1 MDPSAAAGVPQ
12 AAAAVGPA
20 RTGDPLGEQLY
31 VPANI
36 KNNYDVMNF
45 NKIFASLL
53 AGCFAGITGI
63 IGYKGFL
70 VYLAAHALMAGLLTV
85 KAGFQAQRFF
95 PSSTTLALG
104 GILSQ
109 TELLTFILFWTLC
122 NNICYLF

>member
-12 AAAAVGPA
+12 AAAVGPA
-20 RTGDPLGEQLY
+20 RSGEPLGEQLY

-45 NKIFASLL
+45 NKIFISLL

-63 IGYKGFL
+63 TGYKGFL
-70 VYLAAHALMAGLLTV
+70 VYLVAHVLMAGLLML
-85 KAGFQAQRFF
+85 KAGFQAERFF
-95 PSSTTLALG
+95 PSSSTLTLG
-104 GILSQ
+104 GVLSQ
-109 TELLTFILFWTLC
+109 TELLTFILFWTLS